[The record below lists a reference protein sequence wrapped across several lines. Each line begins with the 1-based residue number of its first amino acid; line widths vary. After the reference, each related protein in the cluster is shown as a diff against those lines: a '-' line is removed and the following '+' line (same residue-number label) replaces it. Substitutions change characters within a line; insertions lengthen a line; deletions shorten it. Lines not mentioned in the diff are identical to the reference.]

1 MKTKK
6 FSKKLALNKRTIAK
20 LNSDG
25 MDAIFG
31 GIGETYGAGT
41 CPGGQTECM
50 CASRFNPTTC
60 LSERTHC
67 ESECQCFTD
76 NCPSDTPTVCC

>member
-6 FSKKLALNKRTIAK
+6 VSKKLALNKRTIAK

-31 GIGETYGAGT
+31 GIGETYGAAT
-41 CPGGQTECM
+41 CDDCM
-50 CASRFNPTTC
+50 GASRFNPTVC
-60 LSERTHC
+60 LSVKTRC
-67 ESECQCFTD
+67 QSDCQCITD
-76 NCPSDTPTVCC
+76 NCPSDIPTVCC